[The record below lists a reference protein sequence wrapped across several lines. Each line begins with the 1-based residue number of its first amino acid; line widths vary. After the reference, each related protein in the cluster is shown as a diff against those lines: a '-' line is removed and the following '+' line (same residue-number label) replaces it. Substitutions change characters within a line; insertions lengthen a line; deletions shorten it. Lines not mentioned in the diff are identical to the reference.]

1 MKKGVTCT
9 EKDESAKSVIQNWF
23 TCSLQS
29 SKNILILVN
38 FPKNYYY
45 LLALMVQYSTQ
56 AKYLL
61 YTESKENVFWFN
73 TQDTKATAKSARTYF
88 IGPSFINSIMLL
100 LIELVR

>member
-1 MKKGVTCT
+1 MTGVVNYFGQMKKGVTCT

-38 FPKNYYY
+38 LPKNYNF
-45 LLALMVQYSTQ
+45 LQLMVQYSTQ

-61 YTESKENVFWFN
+61 YTESEENVF
-73 TQDTKATAKSARTYF
+73 
-88 IGPSFINSIMLL
+88 
-100 LIELVR
+100 